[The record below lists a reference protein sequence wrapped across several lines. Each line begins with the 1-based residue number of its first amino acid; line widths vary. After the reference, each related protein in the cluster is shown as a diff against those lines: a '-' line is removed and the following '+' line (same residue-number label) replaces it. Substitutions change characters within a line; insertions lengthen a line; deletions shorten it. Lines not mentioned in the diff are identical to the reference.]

1 MKNKVT
7 KAAIIRVVGRVLQSE
22 IANVCSDDFNSIS
35 RQKSKHAIVNFKHT
49 VKSINKEMK
58 STAPT
63 LLLLLKAYM
72 KTKKPRANEDEIL
85 ALIFSMIC
93 KHRRPSS
100 CLFQRVISLALYGGH
115 ASKRVS
121 IIVISLYY
129 VISYNY

>member
-7 KAAIIRVVGRVLQSE
+7 KAAIVRVVGRVLQGE
-22 IANVCSDDFNSIS
+22 IANVCTDDFISIS
-35 RQKSKHAIVNFKHT
+35 RQKSKKAIVNFKET

-63 LLLLLKAYM
+63 FLALLKACL

-85 ALIFSMIC
+85 ELIFSMIC

-100 CLFQRVISLALYGGH
+100 CLFQRVISLVLYGGPCKQK
-115 ASKRVS
+115 SK
-121 IIVISLYY
+121 
-129 VISYNY
+129 YNY

>member
-22 IANVCSDDFNSIS
+22 IANVCSDDFNS
-35 RQKSKHAIVNFKHT
+35 KSKHAIVNFKHT

-63 LLLLLKAYM
+63 LLLLLKACM

-129 VISYNY
+129 VISCDY